1 MILLVRLEVLVAV
14 NVKGTVFRNVAQ
26 YSLVEIV
33 ISLEKLAA
41 SSFG

>member
-1 MILLVRLEVLVAV
+1 MAV
-14 NVKGTVFRNVAQ
+14 NVRRTVFRNVAQ

-33 ISLEKLAA
+33 IYLEKLVA